1 MTALRARIGA
11 SRACVALT
19 ILLAGILSVTGPAA
33 ANRSEEPRLRTL
45 DYSPDSVLS
54 LTGFVGYHIHFE
66 FAPDERFVTLGAGDS
81 SVVDV
86 GAESNHLLLKPKQAT
101 SGTNLTILTNR
112 RSYFIEFRAFARA
125 PRPGEVVYSV
135 TFRYPAPNPSGNAV
149 SEADSSAALHA
160 LPATVNRNYWF
171 CGNEAL
177 RPATVDDDGVQIR
190 LRFQPHTDLPAIY
203 ASAPDGAETLVNSN
217 IENDTVVVHRLVERL
232 VLRRGRLVGCV
243 VNRSMGRPARRAESG
258 TVHPQIERATREI
271 EP

>member
-1 MTALRARIGA
+1 M
-11 SRACVALT
+11 
-19 ILLAGILSVTGPAA
+19 LLAGVLSVTGPAV
-33 ANRSEEPRLRTL
+33 ANGSEDSRLRTL
-45 DYSPDSVLS
+45 DYTPESVLS

-86 GAESNHLLLKPKQAT
+86 GAEANHLLLKPKQAT

-125 PRPGEVVYSV
+125 PHPGEVVYSV
-135 TFRYPAPNPSGNAV
+135 TFRYPAPDLSGNAMP
-149 SEADSSAALHA
+149 EAVSSAALRA
-160 LPATVNRNYWF
+160 PPATVNRNYWF

-203 ASAPDGAETLVNSN
+203 ALARDGAETLVNSN
-217 IENDTVVVHRLVERL
+217 VENDTVVVHRLVERL
-232 VLRRGRLVGCV
+232 VLRRGRLVGCI
-243 VNRSMGRPARRAESG
+243 VNRSVDRPTRRAESG
-258 TVHPQIERATREI
+258 TVQPQIERSTREI